1 MNFAHSICHCQH
13 CLDSHMMVQW
23 ICLADILVHR
33 VLLGETATSFIC
45 ALWSTLN
52 LVAQKACR
60 ASKVVCDGLDW
71 VHLLGVM
78 CGQCSKFKHQ
88 IAVSDHW
95 TPTALRPL
103 CETGWLLDTVPS
115 ISFTVWLYPHCLR
128 GNGRNWLSHCSH
140 CKWSV
145 SAVYARHFT
154 MWYFCQQKIQQW
166 RVNKQKCLWSVV
178 LWCLKHV
185 FVLSTMLRSCKQPTT
200 VWRGVMK
207 LSWGTHSSVTTW
219 LSVPMRTSGKGVQFQ
234 VPRYAH
240 RHRPP
245 VELELSKF
253 LLILTQHF

>member
-1 MNFAHSICHCQH
+1 MNFAHSICYCQH
-13 CLDSHMMVQW
+13 CVDSHMMVQW

-60 ASKVVCDGLDW
+60 ASKVV
-71 VHLLGVM
+71 
-78 CGQCSKFKHQ
+78 
-88 IAVSDHW
+88 
-95 TPTALRPL
+95 
-103 CETGWLLDTVPS
+103 
-115 ISFTVWLYPHCLR
+115 WLYPHCLR

-166 RVNKQKCLWSVV
+166 RVNNQKCLWSVV

-219 LSVPMRTSGKGVQFQ
+219 LSVSMRTSGKGVQFQ